1 MTTLIYAGIGAR
13 ATPGPVLAD
22 MTKMAA
28 WLARTGWNLA
38 AGGARG
44 ADTAFAG
51 GTPAGPGVC
60 PKFCVRGLAG
70 IFVFRPQRAEAG
82 KRSG

>member
-1 MTTLIYAGIGAR
+1 MTTLIYDGIGAR

-44 ADTAFAG
+44 G
-51 GTPAGPGVC
+51 GH
-60 PKFCVRGLAG
+60 CVRRWNARGTG
-70 IFVFRPQRAEAG
+70 GMPEIPCKRFGGHFRFPASAR
-82 KRSG
+82 